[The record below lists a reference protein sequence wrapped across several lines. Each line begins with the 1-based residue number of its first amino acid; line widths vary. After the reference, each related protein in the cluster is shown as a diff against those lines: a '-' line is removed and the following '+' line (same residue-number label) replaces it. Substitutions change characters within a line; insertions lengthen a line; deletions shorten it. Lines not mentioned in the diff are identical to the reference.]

1 MTLTE
6 AELAVI
12 VPVYNEEEIIG
23 KVLDAWSGEL
33 NILEIDYKIHV
44 YNDGSKDNTLAI
56 LNEYSN
62 ENKSVVI
69 HNKANS
75 GHGPTVLRGYRE
87 NSEVTWILQIDSD
100 DEIGTEFFEEFWEQR
115 KDFDFLIGRRVDRRS
130 PLGRR
135 FISFAART
143 LVRVFYGRGVYD
155 VNCPYRLMRS
165 HMFRE
170 TFSEIPIDTF
180 APNVIITA
188 IACRN
193 DYRILEIPVI
203 HSQRATGVVSIRR
216 WTLLKA
222 AARSL
227 WQTILYRFQMQK
239 HT

>member
-1 MTLTE
+1 MILAE

-12 VPVYNEEEIIG
+12 IPVYNEEEIIG
-23 KVLDAWSGEL
+23 KVLDAWSGAL
-33 NILEIDYKIHV
+33 SRLEINYEIHV
-44 YNDGSKDNTLAI
+44 YNDGSRDNTLAI
-56 LNEYSN
+56 LNAYSAG
-62 ENKSVVI
+62 NKSVVI

-87 NSEVTWILQIDSD
+87 NSNVDWIFQTDSD

-115 KDFDFLIGRRVDRRS
+115 KDFDLLIGRRAGRRS
-130 PLGRR
+130 PLSRR

-143 LVRVFYGRGVYD
+143 LVRVFYGKGVYD

-170 TFSEIPIDTF
+170 VFSDIPIDTF
-180 APNVIITA
+180 APNVVITA

-193 DYRILEIPVI
+193 AYRIIEIPVI
-203 HSQRATGVVSIRR
+203 HSQRATGEVSIRR
-216 WTLLKA
+216 LRLLKA

-227 WQTILYRFQMQK
+227 WQTVLYRFQMRK